1 MSVILLQLVTKTFD
15 CSTVVNVAMSII
27 TL

>member
-1 MSVILLQLVTKTFD
+1 MNVILLRMVTKTFD